1 LIDDLLDV
9 SRVTR
14 GLVELERNPVEI
26 KGVLGNAIEQVRP
39 LIEAR
44 GHQLTTRMAP
54 GDVYVL
60 GDRTRLVQV
69 VSNLL
74 NNAAKYTPANG
85 SLSVSMAAGDH
96 VEVRVADTGIGI
108 EAQLLPHVF
117 ELFTQGERTPDRA
130 QGGLGLGLA
139 LVQSLVELHGGR
151 VTAESQGRGM
161 GSTFTVT
168 LPLLEVGDPASS
180 EVHQRVGMPRA
191 AQALRVMIV
200 DDNKDAAETLGML
213 VESLGHEARV
223 MHDPA
228 QALAAVE
235 DAQFNAFVLD
245 IGLPGMDG
253 YTLAR
258 RLRAHPNGAAATLIA
273 LTGYGS
279 ADDRHRGNDAGF
291 DHYLVKPAGL
301 AELARLLEDS

>member
-1 LIDDLLDV
+1 V
-9 SRVTR
+9 AV
-14 GLVELERNPVEI
+14 
-26 KGVLGNAIEQVRP
+26 
-39 LIEAR
+39 
-44 GHQLTTRMAP
+44 
-54 GDVYVL
+54 GD
-60 GDRTRLVQV
+60 Q
-69 VSNLL
+69 
-74 NNAAKYTPANG
+74 
-85 SLSVSMAAGDH
+85 

-117 ELFTQGERTPDRA
+117 ELFTQGERTPDRT

-151 VTAESQGRGM
+151 VTAQSQGRGM
-161 GSTFTVT
+161 GSIFTVT
-168 LPLLEVGDPASS
+168 LPLLEVGDPASF
-180 EVHQRVGMPRA
+180 EGHQRMRMPCA

-213 VESLGHEARV
+213 LESLGHEARV

-228 QALAAVE
+228 HALAAVE
-235 DAQFNAFVLD
+235 DSTFNAFVLD

-279 ADDRHRGNDAGF
+279 ADDKHRGNDAGF
-291 DHYLVKPAGL
+291 DHYLVKPADLG
-301 AELARLLEDS
+301 EIARLLEHR